1 MARRSMMMEWKNQV
15 TFEDD
20 ELSVSS
26 KYVLIA
32 LIYILTEPLIVPPII
47 ATNTNPP
54 KINETDREKNKDKL
68 TDEREDIIHE
78 NFYRS
83 SCEYKGMCY
92 NI

>member
-1 MARRSMMMEWKNQV
+1 MEWKNQV

-20 ELSVSS
+20 ELSISF
-26 KYVLIA
+26 KYLLTA
-32 LIYILTEPLIVPPII
+32 LIYILTEPVIVPTII

-54 KINETDREKNKDKL
+54 KINEIDKEKNEDKL
-68 TDEREDIIHE
+68 TDEDIIHE

>member
-1 MARRSMMMEWKNQV
+1 MEWKNQV

-20 ELSVSS
+20 ELLISS
-26 KYVLIA
+26 KYVLTA
-32 LIYILTEPLIVPPII
+32 LIHILTEPLIVPPII

-54 KINETDREKNKDKL
+54 KINETDKEKNEDKL

-78 NFYRS
+78 NFYKS